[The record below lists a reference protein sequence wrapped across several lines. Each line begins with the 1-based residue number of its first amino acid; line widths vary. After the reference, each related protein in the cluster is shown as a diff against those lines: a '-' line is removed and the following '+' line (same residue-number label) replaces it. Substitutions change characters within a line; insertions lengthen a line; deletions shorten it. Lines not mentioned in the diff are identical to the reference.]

1 MREINKV
8 IIHCSATKQSMDW
21 TVEDI
26 RNIHVGEN
34 KWSDVGYHYV
44 IRRNG
49 DIQEGRPVERSGAHA
64 RDFNANSIGISLI
77 GGIDDDGKSD
87 FNFTSHQMT
96 SLKVLVDQCVSL
108 YGPCKVLG
116 HRDLPGVTKD
126 CPCFDVRAWWG
137 D

>member
-1 MREINKV
+1 MREINKA
-8 IIHCSATKQSMDW
+8 IIHCSATKPGMDW
-21 TVEDI
+21 SVEDI
-26 RNIHVGEN
+26 RKIHVGEN

-64 RDFNANSIGISLI
+64 RDFNANSIGICLI

-87 FNFTSHQMT
+87 FNFTSHQMM
-96 SLKVLVDQCVSL
+96 SLKVLVDQCVNL
-108 YGPCKVLG
+108 YGPCTVLG
-116 HRDLPGVTKD
+116 HRDLPGVAKD